1 MPSVILVI
9 LLMSGGVNT
18 ETHLVPFNT
27 LEECQSVE
35 KTEVDHAGDGVVSK
49 CYYSADVFERKGDKV
64 F

>member
-1 MPSVILVI
+1 MPSVVLIILI
-9 LLMSGGVNT
+9 MAGGVNT
-18 ETHLVPFNT
+18 EAHIVPFDT